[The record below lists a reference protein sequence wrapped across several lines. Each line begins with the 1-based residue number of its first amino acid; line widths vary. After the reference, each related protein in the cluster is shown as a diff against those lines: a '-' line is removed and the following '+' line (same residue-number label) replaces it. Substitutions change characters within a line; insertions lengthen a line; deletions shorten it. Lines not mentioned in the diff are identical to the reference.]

1 MNWSFGASPV
11 VVTIAL
17 IIFIGAAYISY
28 LNWRRS
34 GRRRNVA
41 WLETLRLLL
50 IALLGFT
57 LLRPEVVQV
66 VKSKNQPEIA
76 VLVDRSGSMATRDV
90 QEAKAL
96 QTRIEWIN
104 SQLSNKFWQPLQGK
118 TKVVIEEFGASSA
131 TNSPA
136 TKTNESTTVSTPLAT
151 DLNAALER
159 PLARDANLKAV
170 LLLTDG
176 DWNSGGSPL
185 RAAAQY
191 RERGVPVFAVGVGS
205 EVPLPDIALDAVSP
219 PSYGLFGEQITIP
232 FTIRSH
238 LTNEVRTTIVLDDG
252 TREEVKKEIVIPAR
266 GQLQDTILWYPRS
279 VGDVSLTLKL
289 PVQPGELI
297 LENNQQKFRISVRV
311 EKLQVLVVD
320 SLPRWEY
327 RYLRNALA
335 RDPGVEVHSLLYHP
349 GMKAGGGRNYLP
361 AFPGTR
367 EAISRYDV
375 IFLGDVGIGEGE
387 LSEADAELIRGLV
400 EQQSSGLIFLPG
412 SRGRQLTFSNSALKD
427 LIPVVLD
434 TTKPNGQVLQNEAVL
449 TLTTAGKGHFL
460 TRFEADENLNAQ
472 VWQALPG
479 FYWSAAVE
487 KSRPGAEVLAV
498 HSSLRNASGRMP
510 LLATRS
516 AGAGKVLFMGSDSA
530 WRWRRGVEDRYH
542 YRFWSQVVRW
552 MAHQRHLAGKEGV
565 RLAYS
570 PERPEPNDTV
580 FLQSTIL
587 DSAGFPAEEGPV
599 TVSVTSPSGRS
610 EHLRFSSVEG
620 GWGVFKSQFRPS
632 EPGRYKLV
640 LDAPK
645 QNRKL
650 ETELLVQQ
658 RTLEEIGRPINR
670 SILAEISALSGGS
683 SALMS
688 GLEQLVQQIS
698 VAPEPKDLEKR
709 IRIWSSP
716 WWGALILILLSLY
729 WVGRKA
735 AGML

>member
-1 MNWSFGASPV
+1 MSWSFGASPLILV
-11 VVTIAL
+11 IAL
-17 IIFIGAAYISY
+17 IILGAAAYISY
-28 LNWRRS
+28 LNWQRS
-34 GRRRNVA
+34 GRRRNIGL
-41 WLETLRLLL
+41 LEILRLVL

-66 VKSKNQPEIA
+66 VKSKDQPEVH

-90 QEAKAL
+90 QSSTNL
-96 QTRIEWIN
+96 RTRTDWIN
-104 SQLSNKFWQPLQGK
+104 AQLSNDFWQPLAGK
-118 TKVVIEEFGASSA
+118 TRVVFDEFGGNTSTNSTGTNVASS
-131 TNSPA
+131 
-136 TKTNESTTVSTPLAT
+136 VIGT

-159 PLARDANLKAV
+159 PLTREANLKAV

-176 DWNSGGSPL
+176 DWNTGGSPL

-205 EVPLPDIALDAVSP
+205 EVALPDIAFTAVTP
-219 PSYGLFGEQITIP
+219 PSYSLFGEQITIP
-232 FTIRSH
+232 FAIRSH
-238 LTNEVRTTIVLDDG
+238 LTNEVKTTIVLNDG
-252 TREEVKKEIVIPAR
+252 TKEEVKKEIVIPAR
-266 GQLQDTILWYPRS
+266 GSLQDTILWYPRS
-279 VGDVSLTLKL
+279 VGDVSLTLRL

-297 LENNQQKFRISVRV
+297 PENNQEKFRISVRV

-335 RDPGVEVHSLLYHP
+335 RDPGVEVHSILFHP

-361 AFPGTR
+361 TFPSTR

-387 LSEADAELIRGLV
+387 LTEAHAELIRGLV

-412 SRGRQLTFSNSALKD
+412 SRGRQLTLANSPLSD
-427 LIPVVLD
+427 LVPVVLD
-434 TTKPNGQVLQNEAVL
+434 ISKPNGQVLQNEAVL

-460 TRFEADENLNAQ
+460 TRFEADDEMNAR

-479 FYWSAAVE
+479 FFWSAAVE

-498 HSSLRNASGRMP
+498 HSSLRNVSGRMP

-516 AGAGKVLFMGSDSA
+516 AGTGKVLFMGSDSA
-530 WRWRRGVEDRYH
+530 WRWRRGVEDKYH

-570 PERPEPNDTV
+570 PERPVPNDTV
-580 FLQSTIL
+580 FLQSTVL

-599 TVSVTSPSGRS
+599 TVSITAPSGRA
-610 EHLRFSSVEG
+610 EHLRFSAIEG
-620 GWGVFKSQFRPS
+620 GWGVFKSHFKPS

-650 ETELLVQQ
+650 ETELIVQQ
-658 RTLEEIGRPINR
+658 RTVEEIGKPINR
-670 SILAEISALSGGS
+670 TVLAELSALSGGG

-688 GLEQLVQQIS
+688 GLEQIVEQIS
-698 VAPEPKDLEKR
+698 VAPEPKELEKR

-716 WWGALILILLSLY
+716 WWGGLMLVLLSVY

>member
-1 MNWSFGASPV
+1 
-11 VVTIAL
+11 
-17 IIFIGAAYISY
+17 
-28 LNWRRS
+28 
-34 GRRRNVA
+34 
-41 WLETLRLLL
+41 
-50 IALLGFT
+50 
-57 LLRPEVVQV
+57 
-66 VKSKNQPEIA
+66 
-76 VLVDRSGSMATRDV
+76 
-90 QEAKAL
+90 L
-96 QTRIEWIN
+96 QTRTEWLN
-104 SQLSNKFWQPLQGK
+104 RQLSNEFWRPLQGK
-118 TKVVIEEFGASSA
+118 TKVVVEEFAGVSTNTSSA
-131 TNSPA
+131 TNLGA
-136 TKTNESTTVSTPLAT
+136 IPLGT

-159 PLARDANLKAV
+159 PLTRDANLKAV
-170 LLLTDG
+170 LLLSDG
-176 DWNSGGSPL
+176 DWNTGGSPL

-191 RERGVPVFAVGVGS
+191 RERGVPVFTVGVGS
-205 EVPLPDIALDAVSP
+205 EVPLPDVSLQAVTP

-232 FTIRSH
+232 FSIRSH
-238 LTNEVRTTIVLDDG
+238 LTNEVRTTIVLNDG
-252 TREEVKKEIVIPAR
+252 TKEEVKKQVVIPAR
-266 GQLQDTILWYPRS
+266 GELQDTILWYPRN
-279 VGDVSLTLKL
+279 VGDVSLSLNL

-297 LENNQQKFRISVRV
+297 PENNQQKFRISVRV
-311 EKLQVLVVD
+311 EKLQVLVVE

-335 RDPGVEVHSLLYHP
+335 RDPGVEVHSILYHP
-349 GMKAGGGRNYLP
+349 GMKPGGGRNYLP

-375 IFLGDVGIGEGE
+375 IFLGDVGIGTGE
-387 LSEADAELIRGLV
+387 LSEADAELIKGLV

-412 SRGRQLTFSNSALKD
+412 SRGRQLTLTNSALRD

-434 TTKPNGQVLQNEAVL
+434 EKKATGQVLQNEAAL
-449 TLTTAGKGHFL
+449 TLTTSGKGHFL

-516 AGAGKVLFMGSDSA
+516 AGSGKILFMGTDSA
-530 WRWRRGVEDRYH
+530 WRWRRGVEDKYH

-565 RLAYS
+565 RLGYS

-587 DSAGFPAEEGPV
+587 DAAGFPAEEGPV
-599 TVSVTSPSGRS
+599 TVSITSPSGRA
-610 EHLRFSSVEG
+610 EHLRFAAVEG
-620 GWGVFKSQFRPS
+620 GWGVFKSQFKPS

-640 LDAPK
+640 LDAPTH
-645 QNRKL
+645 NRKL

-658 RTLEEIGRPINR
+658 RTVEEIGRPINR
-670 SILAEISALSGGS
+670 GTLAEIAALSGGG
-683 SALMS
+683 SALMT
-688 GLEQLVQQIS
+688 GLEQIIQQIS
-698 VAPEPKDLEKR
+698 IAPEPRDLEKR

-716 WWGALILILLSLY
+716 WWGGLLLGLLSLY